1 MITAGEQ
8 RNDDMF
14 SLGPLEAVPFSEQ
27 RPVPILQKKTNYLVP
42 VIILRVTCRL
52 QENIYQNH

>member
-52 QENIYQNH
+52 QENIY